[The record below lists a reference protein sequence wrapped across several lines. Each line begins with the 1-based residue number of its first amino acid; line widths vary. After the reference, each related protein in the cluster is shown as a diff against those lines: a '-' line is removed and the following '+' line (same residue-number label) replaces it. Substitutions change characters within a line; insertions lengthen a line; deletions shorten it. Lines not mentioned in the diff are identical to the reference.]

1 MLFFCPTYI
10 NCTSL
15 VSLDLWLKVGL
26 SAVAIPDYA
35 QKRYLNTF
43 VLKSKGQSFPK
54 RLKDLPTS
62 FSRRHFSPAP
72 EIPRKKFK
80 MKGPTQNAY
89 LAWLVS
95 CETQGS
101 SYPVQTICNHA
112 MRLRAIDPYL
122 SVRFVISIVAVVRRS
137 TGASH
142 QSPYPILGLAPNSL
156 SSYIP
161 PFD

>member
-1 MLFFCPTYI
+1 MLFFCPTYV
-10 NCTSL
+10 NCASL
-15 VSLDLWLKVGL
+15 VSLNLWLKVGL
-26 SAVAIPDYA
+26 SAVAVPDYA

-43 VLKSKGQSFPK
+43 GLKSKGQSFPK

-80 MKGPTQNAY
+80 MNGPTQNAY

-112 MRLRAIDPYL
+112 MRPRGIDPYL

-137 TGASH
+137 TGDK
-142 QSPYPILGLAPNSL
+142 PPEPLFYLRL
-156 SSYIP
+156 SA
-161 PFD
+161 